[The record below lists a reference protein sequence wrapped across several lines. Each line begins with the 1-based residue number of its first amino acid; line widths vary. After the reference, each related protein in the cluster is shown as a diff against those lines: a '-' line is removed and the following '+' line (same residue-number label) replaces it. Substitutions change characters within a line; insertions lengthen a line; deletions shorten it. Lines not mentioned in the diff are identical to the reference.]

1 MVNNS
6 SLLKNFLQLNNVEK
20 NFFVQEKMRNVLTEC
35 TYAFQKNRSYA
46 IMGPSGSGKSTLLH
60 LMAGLDNPTKGSI
73 TMNGNE
79 LFSMSSMNRALSV
92 GVVAQTPYFIGCLT
106 VLENVMIA
114 GLALDMDY
122 VASKH
127 RAMALLTRL
136 DIGKYASSNAGVLS
150 GGQRQRV
157 SLARALMHIPQFL
170 LADELTGNLD
180 YTCALDTI
188 DYVKKVQKE
197 EGIGL
202 ILVTHSFEIAQQM
215 DTIVVIEDGK
225 LKEM

>member
-20 NFFVQEKMRNVLTEC
+20 NFSVQERTCNVLSEC
-35 TYAFQKNRSYA
+35 TYEFQQNRSYA
-46 IMGPSGSGKSTLLH
+46 IMGSSGSGKSTLLH
-60 LMAGLDNPTKGSI
+60 LMAGLDSPTKGSI
-73 TMNGNE
+73 TMNGDE
-79 LFSMSSMNRALSV
+79 LSCMSSINRALSV

-106 VLENVMIA
+106 VLENVIIA

-122 VASKH
+122 ATSKH

-136 DIGKYASSNAGVLS
+136 DINKYASANTGMLS

-157 SLARALMHIPQFL
+157 SLARTLMHIPQFL

-180 YTCALDTI
+180 YTCALNTI
-188 DYVKKVQKE
+188 DYIKKVQKE
-197 EGIGL
+197 EDIGL

-215 DTIVVIEDGK
+215 DTIVIIENGK